1 VASVIWHLVWRI
13 SGATVALINFH
24 RCRSFDHLAKRS
36 SWRAGNLAHLAEHE
50 RDALIVE
57 PGDITGLSTALERL
71 SEDG

>member
-1 VASVIWHLVWRI
+1 
-13 SGATVALINFH
+13 
-24 RCRSFDHLAKRS
+24 
-36 SWRAGNLAHLAEHE
+36 LAHLAEHE